1 MPKDKGGNPNLI
13 AKSPN
18 PSQASSG
25 YHNLEDLGI
34 SKDFNR
40 SQVSTSLKNI
50 IKIHA
55 GHRLV
60 PA

>member
-34 SKDFNR
+34 TYKQSH
-40 SQVSTSLKNI
+40 QWQ
-50 IKIHA
+50 KIA
-55 GHRLV
+55 KMSETV
-60 PA
+60 